1 MSDNVVMYIANTP
14 RNALKEIQ
22 AFEKPQAEEK
32 QQTYREEKQQT
43 YREEEGEEEER
54 LVVVP
59 SAECIDEENMSEC
72 VQFINHQL
80 CAIFND
86 PAHPVQVSDEPS
98 ESFFV
103 YVCVV

>member
-22 AFEKPQAEEK
+22 AFENPQAEEK
-32 QQTYREEKQQT
+32 QQTYREE
-43 YREEEGEEEER
+43 EGGGEEEER

-103 YVCVV
+103 YVCV